1 MQASTNR
8 NQMIKI
14 FINEITLALVKQM
27 PNQDSH
33 RVHYDQLKASLEKD
47 GQPQSVHELI
57 ANISQMEAGTTFF
70 IWGKEPKRIL
80 KFISDNLINISAAGG
95 LVQNPS
101 GEVLFIKRKGKW
113 DLPKGKPEKKEDN
126 RTTAMTGGQA
136 TAASGNYTSADDMC
150 VDIKSLIKAMGHENV
165 QEVDQF
171 DYEATKK
178 VLTEETNKPGI
189 SFIIAKRPCALKFKI
204 QENTFYVN
212 PNVCIGCRNCVKT
225 NCPPIR
231 MKKYHNIDKLKSS
244 IDPDM
249 CAGCSVCAQVCPV
262 DAIQPRGQHPDHSKK
277 GSAKYKRQ
285 EYQKMKLN
293 NEDQE

>member
-126 RTTAMTGGQA
+126 RTTAIREVEEECGI
-136 TAASGNYTSADDMC
+136 SGLNIIAPLPSTYHIYKLPSDDF
-150 VDIKSLIKAMGHENV
+150 VLKKSYWFHM
-165 QEVDQF
+165 
-171 DYEATKK
+171 K
-178 VLTEETNKPGI
+178 VANWQNPQPQTEEEITEAVWITMPVPQKILLGAYL
-189 SFIIAKRPCALKFKI
+189 SIAEL
-204 QENTFYVN
+204 
-212 PNVCIGCRNCVKT
+212 
-225 NCPPIR
+225 IR
-231 MKKYHNIDKLKSS
+231 WFSDN
-244 IDPDM
+244 
-249 CAGCSVCAQVCPV
+249 Q
-262 DAIQPRGQHPDHSKK
+262 
-277 GSAKYKRQ
+277 
-285 EYQKMKLN
+285 
-293 NEDQE
+293 